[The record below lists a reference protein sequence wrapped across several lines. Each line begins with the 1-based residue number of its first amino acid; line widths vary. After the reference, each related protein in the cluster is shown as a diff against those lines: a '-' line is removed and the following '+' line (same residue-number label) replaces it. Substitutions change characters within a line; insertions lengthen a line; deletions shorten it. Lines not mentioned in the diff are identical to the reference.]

1 MEAAPLTNW
10 WAGNLFSCP
19 PCSWCEQHTPIIF
32 HSVSLKMLSGVMF
45 GRHKGTNH
53 HKEMKPGMN
62 RESNISTI
70 TVECDFH
77 VWKKNAISRSTT
89 QKHKLI
95 FLRFHCKHYSVIIV
109 FCFFARMMLT
119 LRRDLVRDRVTGA
132 VFCKQ
137 PNTPDPTHIEHP
149 PAFHH
154 L

>member
-1 MEAAPLTNW
+1 MEVAPLTIW
-10 WAGNLFSCP
+10 WAGNLFSRP
-19 PCSWCEQHTPIIF
+19 LCSWCEQHTPIIF
-32 HSVSLKMLSGVMF
+32 HSVWLKMLSGVMF

-53 HKEMKPGMN
+53 YKEMKPGWT
-62 RESNISTI
+62 RSNTSTI

-95 FLRFHCKHYSVIIV
+95 FLRFHCKHCSVIIV
-109 FCFFARMMLT
+109 FFTRMMFT
-119 LRRDLVRDRVTGA
+119 LRRDWVRDRVTGA

>member
-1 MEAAPLTNW
+1 MEAAPLTIW

-53 HKEMKPGMN
+53 HKEMKPRMN
-62 RESNISTI
+62 TQQHKHNNCWMRFSRLE
-70 TVECDFH
+70 EKCDFKVNYPKAQTYLFAVSLQTLQRDH
-77 VWKKNAISRSTT
+77 
-89 QKHKLI
+89 
-95 FLRFHCKHYSVIIV
+95 
-109 FCFFARMMLT
+109 CFFTRMMFT
-119 LRRDLVRDRVTGA
+119 LRRDWVRDRVTGA